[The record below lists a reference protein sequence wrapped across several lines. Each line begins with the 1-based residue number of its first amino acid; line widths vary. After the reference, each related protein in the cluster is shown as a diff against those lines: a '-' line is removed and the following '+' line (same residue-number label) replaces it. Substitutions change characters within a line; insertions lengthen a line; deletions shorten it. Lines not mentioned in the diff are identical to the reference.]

1 MYYQL
6 FCIASMTTHTV
17 RFDEETEKTLTQIR
31 QATGLSISA
40 VLKQGLLGYHEKIM
54 GTAAT
59 RPYAIYQE
67 LDLGP
72 GGYAIAPASDTRRG
86 VRQAIGRKINR

>member
-1 MYYQL
+1 M
-6 FCIASMTTHTV
+6 AGMTTRTV
-17 RFDEETEKTLTQIR
+17 RFDEETEETLTQIR

-54 GTAAT
+54 GTASA

>member
-1 MYYQL
+1 M
-6 FCIASMTTHTV
+6 ASMTTRTV
-17 RFDEETEKTLTQIR
+17 RFDKETEKTLAQIR

-54 GTAAT
+54 STASS